1 MAEVQRSTSS
11 DITTGSRRAV
21 TMWTTSWM
29 SDLKSNI
36 GNLHINPRHI
46 AAELVGMALFV
57 FIGTGAAVFFSNPK
71 TSVFTDPTFENA
83 DSGTLI
89 KAAYDN
95 LTVNAS
101 FGVVTA
107 LAFGIGIMVA
117 AFSIGHISGCHLN
130 PAVTVSLLLSGN
142 CGLGQ
147 AIGNII
153 AQFAGAIMGS
163 LLLWGTT
170 SMRDGGLGA
179 NGVSPHFS
187 NGNAI
192 LGEAVMTFF
201 LCYVVHL
208 TAIDKNSPPSTNGLA
223 PIAIGFAVFLG
234 HAVLIPLDG
243 CSINPARS
251 FGPALVAGKWHGYWI
266 FVVGPL
272 IGAVLSV
279 PFFYFLSQPW
289 EAKRDAKGRILV
301 SKAEEGQLKIE
312 SNV

>member
-1 MAEVQRSTSS
+1 
-11 DITTGSRRAV
+11 
-21 TMWTTSWM
+21 MWTASWM
-29 SDLKSNI
+29 GDLRANI

-71 TSVFTDPTFENA
+71 TSVFTDPNIGSMT
-83 DSGTLI
+83 SSTLI

-147 AIGNII
+147 AFGNIV

-179 NGVSPHFS
+179 NSVSPHFS

-266 FVVGPL
+266 FVLGPL
-272 IGAVLSV
+272 IGAILSV

-289 EAKRDAKGRILV
+289 EAKRDSKGRILV

-312 SNV
+312 SAV